1 MVKVSAA
8 VNLDATAVSKV
19 LTAIAFAYTF
29 NIVVVSLIFN
39 LSSTLAELAEY
50 NANGTAPKLVVPIST
65 HSLV

>member
-8 VNLDATAVSKV
+8 VNLVANEVSNV
-19 LTAIAFAYTF
+19 FTDIALAYTA
-29 NIVVVSLIFN
+29 NIFVVSVAFN

-65 HSLV
+65 HSLL